1 MKWREALC
9 PSRRPIRFGVFL
21 CASFCCYIT
30 VVSLL
35 MLLKC
40 SGADSHAK
48 RWMDTHRHTHSHTH
62 THTHA
67 RTHARTHIHTHIHAL
82 THLHTHKQ
90 IHIQT
95 HSHTCT
101 HLMPKHI
108 HTHTHTHT
116 HGHTHRHQ
124 ALTHHTMPPM
134 KCLCAECVS
143 YAIQL

>member
-48 RWMDTHRHTHSHTH
+48 RCMDT
-62 THTHA
+62 
-67 RTHARTHIHTHIHAL
+67 
-82 THLHTHKQ
+82 
-90 IHIQT
+90 
-95 HSHTCT
+95 
-101 HLMPKHI
+101 

-116 HGHTHRHQ
+116 HAHTHMH
-124 ALTHHTMPPM
+124 THTHIKCHSLMSHYLSHTFSPLLSTT
-134 KCLCAECVS
+134 KRFLVS
-143 YAIQL
+143 LML